1 MDLLTYVSTKRLHER
16 FCFNVATFAFFKVT
30 QRSRSAITVSQ
41 IAVLKIMARTAHDN
55 TFLIKISTLSL
66 ARRLI
71 EKEKA

>member
-1 MDLLTYVSTKRLHER
+1 MFSPNVQHLILLCKT
-16 FCFNVATFAFFKVT
+16 
-30 QRSRSAITVSQ
+30 
-41 IAVLKIMARTAHDN
+41 VLKIMARTAHDN